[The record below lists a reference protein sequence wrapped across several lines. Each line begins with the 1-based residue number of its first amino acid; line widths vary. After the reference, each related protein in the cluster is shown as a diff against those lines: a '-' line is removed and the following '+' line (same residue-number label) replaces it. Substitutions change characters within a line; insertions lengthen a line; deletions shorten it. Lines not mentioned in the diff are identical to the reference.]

1 MILND
6 IKANLIPGEISIGI
20 EGYNFG
26 ATVGDLVDLVT
37 FSTLLRKKLFDQIS
51 QNILVLSPSTL
62 KLEACKLTYK
72 PIIKEIGKKIK
83 RTEYEWRNNFG
94 ISGGK
99 FTKRDMA
106 LCIIENEKIEDDWFK
121 YLKLIKEELL
131 SVKDIQKPHEDVN
144 DAVLIYN
151 ILKNQKNS

>member
-1 MILND
+1 VT
-6 IKANLIPGEISIGI
+6 GEILIGI

-26 ATVGDLVDLVT
+26 ATVGDLIDLVT

-72 PIIKEIGKKIK
+72 PIIKEIGKKVK
-83 RTEYEWRNNFG
+83 RIEYEWRNNLG

-106 LCIIENEKIEDDWFK
+106 LCIIENEQIQDDWFS

-151 ILKNQKNS
+151 ILKNQKNF